1 LETGLDHLSLH
12 SSHARSTTEF
22 QSKQLGKGVLES
34 TRHNEPDQRKTI
46 LYSTEIGA
54 YALQKSEAY
63 AATRPCAIVRR
74 RRRDRQLNRSSIG
87 EKLTTGRG
95 ASFAT
100 AAGSSFASAAGSSFA
115 SPSAAGS
122 SFASPSAAG
131 SSLATR
137 RRRGLLLCD
146 TAPARARAPPLRH
159 GDGAEEW
166 IDLSREE
173 GGGRGWQVN
182 LNRRLRVAHGKG
194 MRYG

>member
-1 LETGLDHLSLH
+1 MCYCPPTTSGSTAKSIEQRGKAHH
-12 SSHARSTTEF
+12 GPGRST
-22 QSKQLGKGVLES
+22 GG
-34 TRHNEPDQRKTI
+34 
-46 LYSTEIGA
+46 
-54 YALQKSEAY
+54 
-63 AATRPCAIVRR
+63 RR
-74 RRRDRQLNRSSIG
+74 
-87 EKLTTGRG
+87 GRG
-95 ASFAT
+95 RQGRRGSFAT

-173 GGGRGWQVN
+173 GGGRGWQLN